1 MIPPE
6 QREDI
11 LQQLHIG
18 HFGIEKTKQRARD
31 AVYWPRLNTDIESLI
46 ARCSICQEHQWAP
59 QKEPMVNRPIPTRP
73 FQMVAVD
80 LFECDGK
87 HYLSRQD
94 YYSRYIE
101 VERLYSTRA
110 SFIIMKMKWIM
121 AIHGIPEQVFSDNGP
136 QFSCAEFA
144 QFANTWG
151 FVHST
156 SSPRYPQSNGLAE
169 KAVQTAKRIAMKA
182 TASGRDPYIAL
193 LEYRTTPISDC
204 GKSPAQLLMSRRLIS
219 ILPSTP
225 ASLQPVLVN
234 PEDIQLRFEEKQD
247 KQKRVYDRNARTRA
261 SISVGDQILM
271 RKNSGGYQSAVVTE
285 KTDAPRS
292 YNVRTKD
299 GAIYRRTSQH
309 LKKPRHYAGEVPRTS
324 APEALRYEI
333 PREPQLPVLPPN
345 QPVEIP
351 VADVPDVPEVNNLPS
366 RSRYGRLYKPPI
378 RYEA

>member
-1 MIPPE
+1 MKQLKPTQVRLTGYSGNVVPTTGTCRIECKLRDKPHTLELFIADTHATPILGFDSCRAMGLVTIENRVLNMSHTEVAAVKTVDLPPTIPKDIAEEYPE
-6 QREDI
+6 LFQG
-11 LQQLHIG
+11 LGQ
-18 HFGIEKTKQRARD
+18 F
-31 AVYWPRLNTDIESLI
+31 PRIHTM
-46 ARCSICQEHQWAP
+46 Q
-59 QKEPMVNRPIPTRP
+59 TRP

-80 LFECDGK
+80 VFECDGK
-87 HYLSRQD
+87 HYLSLQD

-110 SFIIMKMKWIM
+110 SFIIMNMKGIM
-121 AIHGIPEQVFSDNGP
+121 ARHGIPEQVFSNSGP

-156 SSPRYPQSNGLAE
+156 SSPRYPQSNVLAE

-182 TASGRDPYIAL
+182 TASRRDPYIAL

-204 GKSPAQLLMSRRLIS
+204 GKSPAQLLMSRRLSS

-247 KQKRVYDRNARTRA
+247 KQKTVYDRNARIGA

-271 RKNSGGYQSAVVTE
+271 RKSSGGYQSAVVTE

-299 GAIYRRTSQH
+299 GAIY
-309 LKKPRHYAGEVPRTS
+309 
-324 APEALRYEI
+324 
-333 PREPQLPVLPPN
+333 
-345 QPVEIP
+345 
-351 VADVPDVPEVNNLPS
+351 
-366 RSRYGRLYKPPI
+366 
-378 RYEA
+378 